1 MTSGAAID
9 PGALEEF
16 LGRVRTLR
24 PPVAAEPSGP
34 LDALAAELVELP
46 ITPGSVVVIALANG
60 ALLLRAYFGCQL
72 AGYVP
77 VLMAPSTPAPRI
89 AGTAARLGAA
99 AIIGTRVRVSADP
112 AGFRRVGDV
121 DVVLCRGHRPQPH
134 RPGQAIL
141 LTSGTSGMATGC
153 LHDVSALLRN
163 ARRHAAAVGLTASDR
178 VLITLPLY
186 YSFALVGQLLGA
198 LVSGATP
205 VLSGPPFNAGEYA
218 GVLAREGITH
228 ASLTPILVSALL
240 DAGAAL
246 PPGLRALTVGGQA
259 LAPARTADLLGR
271 HSGLELYL
279 TYGLTQA
286 GPRVTTLAAH
296 REPPHRHHSVG
307 VPVDGVRVSLRDVGR
322 GPREQEVL
330 VHSDTIF
337 VDRVGVPH
345 ERTASELLPGP
356 ALATG
361 DLGYLDE
368 DGYLYLTGRLTDF
381 VEVRGEKV
389 SLASLRAVAASLPGV
404 TGATAVYDV
413 VADTIALDLH
423 VQPAPDGAD
432 EAGLR
437 QRLFSLLAP
446 HERPGRL
453 TFHDAIEAT
462 LLK

>member
-1 MTSGAAID
+1 MTLD
-9 PGALEEF
+9 PGVLEEF
-16 LGRVRTLR
+16 LGRLR
-24 PPVAAEPSGP
+24 PTEPTPPPTAG
-34 LDALAAELVELP
+34 LAELP
-46 ITPGSVVVIALANG
+46 IAPGDVVVLALPNSAR
-60 ALLLRAYFGCQL
+60 LVRAYFGCLL

-77 VLMAPSTPAPRI
+77 VLMAPSTPGPRI
-89 AGTAARLGAA
+89 AETAARLGAA
-99 AIIGTRVRVSADP
+99 AIIGTRARASADARR
-112 AGFRRVGDV
+112 AGDL
-121 DVVLCRGHRPQPH
+121 DVVLCAGHQRRRH

-141 LTSGTSGMATGC
+141 LTSGTSGPATGC

-163 ARRHAAAVGLTASDR
+163 ARRHAAAVGLTAADR

-186 YSFALVGQLLGA
+186 YSFALVGQLMGA

-205 VLSGPPFNAGEYA
+205 VLGGPPFNAGEYA

-240 DAGAAL
+240 DDGAVL
-246 PPGLRALTVGGQA
+246 PAGLRALTVGGQA

-271 HSGLELYL
+271 HPGLELYL

-330 VHSDTIF
+330 VHSDTLF
-337 VDRVGVPH
+337 VERVGVAR
-345 ERTASELLPGP
+345 ERAAAELLPGP
-356 ALATG
+356 VLATG
-361 DLGYLDE
+361 DLGHLDE
-368 DGYLYLTGRLTDF
+368 AGYLYLTGRLTDF

-389 SLASLRAVAASLPGV
+389 SLASLRAIATSLPGV
-404 TGATAVYDV
+404 TGARAAHDA
-413 VADTIALDLH
+413 VADVIALDLH
-423 VQPAPDGAD
+423 VSPDGID
-432 EAGLR
+432 EAALR
-437 QRLFSLLAP
+437 RRLFSLLAP

-453 TFHDAIEAT
+453 TFHDAVEVSSF
-462 LLK
+462 K

>member
-16 LGRVRTLR
+16 LGRVQTLR
-24 PPVAAEPSGP
+24 PPVATEPARP
-34 LDALAAELVELP
+34 MAALAAELAELP
-46 ITPGSVVVIALANG
+46 IPPGGVVVIALPND
-60 ALLLRAYFGCQL
+60 ALLLRACFGCLL
-72 AGYVP
+72 AAYVP

-89 AGTAARLGAA
+89 AETAARLGAA
-99 AIIGTRVRVSADP
+99 AIIGTRARVGADP
-112 AGFRRVGDV
+112 AGSRRVGDV
-121 DVVLCRGHRPQPH
+121 DVVLCRGHRRRRY
-134 RPGQAIL
+134 RPWQAIL
-141 LTSGTSGMATGC
+141 LTSGTSGPATGC

-163 ARRHAAAVGLTASDR
+163 ARRHAAAVGLTAADR

-205 VLSGPPFNAGEYA
+205 VLSGPPFNAGEYV
-218 GVLAREGITH
+218 GVLARERVTH

-240 DAGAAL
+240 DAGAVL
-246 PPGLRALTVGGQA
+246 PPGVRALTVGGQA

-271 HSGLELYL
+271 HPGLELYL

-296 REPPHRHHSVG
+296 REPPHRHDSVG

-345 ERTASELLPGP
+345 ERSASELLPGP
-356 ALATG
+356 VLATG

-368 DGYLYLTGRLTDF
+368 AGYLYLTGRLTDF

-389 SLASLRAVAASLPGV
+389 SLASLRAIATSLPGV
-404 TGATAVYDV
+404 TGATAAHDA
-413 VADTIALDLH
+413 VADVITLDLH
-423 VQPAPDGAD
+423 VSPAPRGID

-437 QRLFSLLAP
+437 RRLFSLLAP

-453 TFHDAIEAT
+453 TFHDAVEVSSF
-462 LLK
+462 K